1 MSNPDQPSSRGP
13 VQWIIAVCFGLLSVA
28 FFFRFLQSG
37 YKWLRHVV
45 EADNN
50 FKALTIWALVYTVVC
65 GVIAAIVYHLPRD
78 SGDEPAQNG
87 ERGT

>member
-1 MSNPDQPSSRGP
+1 MNNPDHSSPRGP
-13 VQWIIAVCFGLLSVA
+13 VQWIIAAGFGLLGIA
-28 FFFRFLQSG
+28 FFLRCLQSA

-45 EADNN
+45 DGDAN

-65 GVIAAIVYHLPRD
+65 GVIAAVVYRLPRD
-78 SGDEPAQNG
+78 RGEEPAQNG